1 MIILMSCITAE
12 EVSDLCSGILSKERE
27 DLVYNI
33 SCDCH
38 VTLIIFMILI
48 QGVSASEQKRLDK
61 EVEEYKLKLE
71 DDYTAY
77 EARFKTECQ
86 RLEEEIRMAHTS
98 RMRLRTVSVGSSVG
112 LSLSNHESNNDSSIE
127 GEGDDESPVNEEE
140 EEMDR
145 VEDGV
150 SEDQN
155 NVEVTSEL
163 DKEEE
168 DR

>member
-1 MIILMSCITAE
+1 MI
-12 EVSDLCSGILSKERE
+12 
-27 DLVYNI
+27 
-33 SCDCH
+33 
-38 VTLIIFMILI
+38 FI
-48 QGVSASEQKRLDK
+48 QGVGSSEQKRLDK
-61 EVEEYKLKLE
+61 EVEDYKLKLE
-71 DDYTAY
+71 EDYAAY
-77 EARFKTECQ
+77 EAKFKTECQ
-86 RLEEEIRMAHTS
+86 QLEEEIRMAHTS

-127 GEGDDESPVNEEE
+127 GEGEGDDESPVNEEEE

-155 NVEVTSEL
+155 KDEVTSEL